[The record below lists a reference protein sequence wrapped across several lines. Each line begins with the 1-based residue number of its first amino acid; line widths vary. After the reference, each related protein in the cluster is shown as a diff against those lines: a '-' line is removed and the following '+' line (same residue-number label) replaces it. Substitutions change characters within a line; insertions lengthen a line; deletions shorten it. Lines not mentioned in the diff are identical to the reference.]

1 LVWQQRHAA
10 HFRHDG
16 RPFIAEG
23 TRKMPRWLLV
33 LVAALPVAIASSALG
48 WSPVVTFVL
57 AAAALV
63 PLAGVIGEATEVLAE
78 RLGSTLGGLLNATF
92 GNAAELIIG
101 LFALA
106 AGLQDVVRASI
117 AGSVIGNS
125 LLVLGTSMLVGGW
138 RHRLQRFNAA
148 AAGQYASLL
157 ALAVAGLVVP
167 TIVSWLGGAFSPGVD
182 APSADAMARLSVGIA
197 VLLLLS
203 YCAYLAHAVFGV
215 RAAPNGAADER
226 ALLAGMA
233 AARDKE
239 ARAAEA
245 TARPAPGATPAGT
258 TRRALAAWLPPGR
271 APLAALIWL
280 GAATALTA
288 VASEVLVGA
297 IEPVAHTIGISPF
310 FIGLIVLPIVGNAA
324 EHASAISMA
333 RRDNMNAALAITAGS
348 AIQVALFLA
357 PVLVIAGAL
366 MGQTLTLI
374 FIPLELAI
382 FALVALLFPLICLDG
397 ESTWLE
403 GLQLVVFYVIVAA
416 GAFVIPH

>member
-1 LVWQQRHAA
+1 
-10 HFRHDG
+10 
-16 RPFIAEG
+16 
-23 TRKMPRWLLV
+23 MPRWLLA
-33 LVAALPVAIASSALG
+33 LVVALPVAVVAGALN
-48 WSPVVTFVL
+48 WSPLLTFVL
-57 AAAALV
+57 AAAALI
-63 PLAGVIGEATEVLAE
+63 PLAGVIGQATEVLAE

-92 GNAAELIIG
+92 GNATELIIG

-138 RHRLQRFNAA
+138 RHRLQRFNAV

-167 TIVSWLGGAFSPGVD
+167 TVVTWLGGGFAPGVD
-182 APSADAMARLSVGIA
+182 APTARATMWLSVA
-197 VLLLLS
+197 VAVALLAS
-203 YCAYLAHAVFGV
+203 YGAYLAHAVFGV
-215 RAAPNGAADER
+215 RAAPSGAADER
-226 ALLAGMA
+226 ALLAEVA
-233 AARDKE
+233 AARAKGAIDAASGGRAGGRRGI
-239 ARAAEA
+239 AR
-245 TARPAPGATPAGT
+245 
-258 TRRALAAWLPPGR
+258 WLPPGETPGS
-271 APLAALIWL
+271 ALLWLAV
-280 GAATALTA
+280 ATVLTA
-288 VASEVLVGA
+288 VASETLVGA
-297 IEPVAHTIGISPF
+297 IEPVAHTVGLSPF

-333 RRDNMNAALAITAGS
+333 QRDDMNAALAITAGS

-357 PVLVIAGAL
+357 PVLVIAGMVMGHPLAL
-366 MGQTLTLI
+366 T

-382 FALVALLFPLICLDG
+382 FALVGLLFPLVCLDG

-403 GLQLVVFYVIVAA
+403 GLQLMVFYAIVAA

>member
-1 LVWQQRHAA
+1 
-10 HFRHDG
+10 
-16 RPFIAEG
+16 
-23 TRKMPRWLLV
+23 MPRWLLIA
-33 LVAALPVAIASSALG
+33 VAALPVAVVSHTLG
-48 WSPVVTFVL
+48 WSPLVTFAL
-57 AAAALV
+57 AALALI
-63 PLAGVIGEATEVLAE
+63 PLAGVIGEATELLAE
-78 RLGSTLGGLLNATF
+78 QVGSTLGGLLNATF

-148 AAGQYASLL
+148 AAGQYSSLL
-157 ALAVAGLVVP
+157 ALSVAGLVIP

-182 APSADAMARLSVGIA
+182 APSATAMGRLSVGIA
-197 VLLLLS
+197 LVLLVS
-203 YCAYLAHAVFGV
+203 YVAYLAHAVFGV
-215 RAAPNGAADER
+215 RAAPVGAADER
-226 ALLAGMA
+226 ALLAEAAVARAQEAKELG
-233 AARDKE
+233 AARG
-239 ARAAEA
+239 R
-245 TARPAPGATPAGT
+245 GW
-258 TRRALAAWLPPGR
+258 AAWLPPGNSPR
-271 APLAALIWL
+271 AALLWL
-280 GAATALTA
+280 ALATVLTA
-288 VASEVLVGA
+288 AASEILVGA
-297 IEPVAHTIGISPF
+297 IEPVAHTFGLSPF

-324 EHASAISMA
+324 EHASAITMA
-333 RRDNMNAALAITAGS
+333 RRNDMNAALAITAGS

-366 MGQTLTLI
+366 MGQPLTLT

-382 FALVALLFPLICLDG
+382 FALVALLFPLVCLDG

>member
-1 LVWQQRHAA
+1 
-10 HFRHDG
+10 
-16 RPFIAEG
+16 
-23 TRKMPRWLLV
+23 MPRWLLG
-33 LVAALPVAIASSALG
+33 LVVALPFAVASSALG
-48 WSPVVTFVL
+48 WSPLITFAL
-57 AAAALV
+57 AAVALV

-106 AGLQDVVRASI
+106 AGLQDVVRAAI

-167 TIVSWLGGAFSPGVD
+167 TIVSWLGGAFAAGVD

-203 YCAYLAHAVFGV
+203 YGAYLAHAVFGV
-215 RAAPNGAADER
+215 RAAPSGAADER
-226 ALLAGMA
+226 ALLAEIA
-233 AARDKE
+233 AARERVAK
-239 ARAAEA
+239 AAQGSA
-245 TARPAPGATPAGT
+245 PTTSAAPGAKAAPGW
-258 TRRALAAWLPPGR
+258 RAARVWLPPGKT
-271 APLAALIWL
+271 PLAALLWL
-280 GAATALTA
+280 AGATALTA
-288 VASEVLVGA
+288 VASEALVGA
-297 IEPVAHTIGISPF
+297 IEPVAHTIGLSPF

-333 RRDNMNAALAITAGS
+333 RRDDMSAALAITAGS

-357 PVLVIAGAL
+357 PVLVIASVL
-366 MGQTLTLI
+366 MGQPLTLT